1 MDFTHDALRK
11 HTTARRT
18 IFFVRMD
25 RGEERALFKTC
36 CTTSCTKSAT
46 VSGCA
51 RSCTMR
57 EKLSAKNGESKRQS
71 KFQQSLKPLPFRFT
85 NFLTRGGTR
94 KHHID
99 AQRFDMAL
107 KHTQLNR
114 SESRGAVAFTL
125 CSMLRSSFS
134 QISFRWGCNTERD
147 CMIIPSNALAIP
159 SGNTCMPSVTTF
171 RQIL

>member
-25 RGEERALFKTC
+25 RGKEKALFKTC
-36 CTTSCTKSAT
+36 CTTSSTKNAT

-57 EKLSAKNGESKRQS
+57 EKLSAKNGESLRQS
-71 KFQQSLKPLPFRFT
+71 KFQHSLEP
-85 NFLTRGGTR
+85 
-94 KHHID
+94 
-99 AQRFDMAL
+99 
-107 KHTQLNR
+107 
-114 SESRGAVAFTL
+114 STL

-134 QISFRWGCNTERD
+134 QISFRWGCNAERD
-147 CMIIPSNALAIP
+147 CMII
-159 SGNTCMPSVTTF
+159 
-171 RQIL
+171 